1 MESPYAQSSDQDSL
15 VLSQMQHTA
24 QEMSTWLKILGIAYI
39 VIGVPTALALVGVL
53 YIWLGWM
60 LYKAGEAAQRATGPD
75 LVTMMDKFKTYFLVM
90 AILTILGVV
99 MMIIYLIVLIGLVTM
114 WAGEGGF
121 PT

>member
-1 MESPYAQSSDQDSL
+1 MNTPYAQSSDQDSL
-15 VLSQMQHTA
+15 VMPQLQSTA

-39 VIGVPTALALVGVL
+39 VVGVPTALALVGLL

-99 MMIIYLIVLIGLVTM
+99 LMVIYLVVIIGFLTM
-114 WAGEGGF
+114 WAGENGF
-121 PT
+121 AV

>member
-1 MESPYAQSSDQDSL
+1 MESPYAHSSEPEVVLRQLQS
-15 VLSQMQHTA
+15 TA

-39 VIGVPTALALVGVL
+39 VIGVPTALALVGLL

-60 LYKAGEAAQRATGPD
+60 LYKAGEAAQRATGSD

-99 MMIIYLIVLIGLVTM
+99 MMVIYVIVFIGIMATVV
-114 WAGEGGF
+114 GDGGF
-121 PT
+121 AV

>member
-1 MESPYAQSSDQDSL
+1 MESAYAHSNDPDSL
-15 VLSQMQHTA
+15 VLPQLQSTA

-39 VIGVPTALALVGVL
+39 VIGVPTALALVGLL

-99 MMIIYLIVLIGLVTM
+99 MMVIYVIVLVGFLATF
-114 WAGEGGF
+114 ASEGGF
-121 PT
+121 AV